1 MLNIVYCKLYVVFFY
16 FVFLLLKLVIVIVI
30 VIDIVIDI
38 AIEKIN
44 YLTNCI
50 QSRIFY
56 IHY

>member
-1 MLNIVYCKLYVVFFY
+1 MLYIVFFY
-16 FVFLLLKLVIVIVI
+16 FVLLLLKLVIVIA
-30 VIDIVIDI
+30 IVIDI